1 MNNRK
6 VFKIFG
12 AVAMCALAL
21 AACRAD
27 EQGRVTRY
35 KPGVYLGQKDTQ
47 LSKAQ
52 EDQLRERAAGQGG
65 ATLPPAGGAR

>member
-6 VFKIFG
+6 VFRIFG

-27 EQGRVTRY
+27 EQGRITRY

-47 LSKAQ
+47 LSTAQ
-52 EDQLRERAAGQGG
+52 EDELRARTAGQGG
-65 ATLPPAGGAR
+65 ATLPPASGTR